1 MTRPSDPFAHPGSRL
16 ALDTFRLNGALIA
29 LGDALVAPLGLTNAR
44 WQVMGAIAEAEG
56 TLPVAG
62 LARNMGLVRQSVQ
75 RVADE
80 LAALE
85 LVRFAD
91 NPHHRRA
98 KLVQLTDKG
107 AALFADANARWLT
120 VADALVAE
128 FGADE
133 IERAADFL
141 RLVRERVETRNK
153 P

>member
-1 MTRPSDPFAHPGSRL
+1 
-16 ALDTFRLNGALIA
+16 
-29 LGDALVAPLGLTNAR
+29 
-44 WQVMGAIAEAEG
+44 MGAIAEAEG

>member
-1 MTRPSDPFAHPGSRL
+1 ML

-29 LGDALVAPLGLTNAR
+29 LGDALVAPLGLTSAR
-44 WQVMGAIAEAEG
+44 WQVMGAIAEAQG
-56 TLPVAG
+56 ALPVAG

-75 RVADE
+75 RIADE

-85 LVRFAD
+85 LVRFAE

-107 AALFADANARWLT
+107 AALLADANARWLT

-128 FGADE
+128 IGADE
-133 IERAADFL
+133 IERAAAFL
-141 RLVRERVETRNK
+141 RLVRERVEARNK
-153 P
+153 SNEGDQ